1 MSCLLGCCP
10 AVCADVDSRLMPFPL
25 RCPIGLLAC
34 RLVLAAWRWCSH
46 LVRVGRVAMSLL
58 TARRLV
64 SFLASFI
71 IPSVG
76 SVLRLSPRLATRWA
90 GRRADAV
97 RLFVSR
103 SILPLL
109 ACLGLFLA
117 IHLIRMAA
125 AVCGLSARRAL
136 LACPVVSVPCRSFR
150 LGSRP
155 LHPLARSIDAAR
167 CCCPDV
173 MA

>member
-1 MSCLLGCCP
+1 M
-10 AVCADVDSRLMPFPL
+10 VFPL
-25 RCPIGLLAC
+25 RCSIGLLAC
-34 RLVLAAWRWCSH
+34 RLGCGGDGVLISSVISSVWDALRCPACPS
-46 LVRVGRVAMSLL
+46 A
-58 TARRLV
+58 RLV
-64 SFLASFI
+64 SRLVRRPVCRVVS
-71 IPSVG
+71 SVG
-76 SVLRLSPRLATRWA
+76 SVHRLSPRLATRWA
-90 GRRADAV
+90 GRRTDAV

-125 AVCGLSARRAL
+125 TVCGLSARRAL

-150 LGSRP
+150 LESRP
-155 LHPLARSIDAAR
+155 LHPLARSIDADR
-167 CCCPDV
+167 CRCPDV